1 MQDAPDLTRIPLTPS
16 ERATM
21 QQTAAYLDRARALVT
36 RYLAE
41 QAAADD

>member
-1 MQDAPDLTRIPLTPS
+1 MQDAPDLTRIPLTPQ
-16 ERATM
+16 ERATI

-36 RYLAE
+36 RYLTE